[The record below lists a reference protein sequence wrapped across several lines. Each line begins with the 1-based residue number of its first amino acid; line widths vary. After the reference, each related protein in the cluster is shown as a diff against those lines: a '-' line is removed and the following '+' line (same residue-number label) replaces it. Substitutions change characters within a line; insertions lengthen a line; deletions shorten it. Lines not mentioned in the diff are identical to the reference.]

1 LKLCMLIMN
10 KNGRSDTVQ
19 SDDFKPCLEE
29 GMCPELLARHCLQGR
44 RVSET
49 GASSDG
55 RSAVATFLMQN
66 DHHHFTKYSKTLT
79 TIPGGFHIAA
89 ANICEP

>member
-1 LKLCMLIMN
+1 MN
-10 KNGRSDTVQ
+10 KNGRSSTVQ
-19 SDDFKPCLEE
+19 SDAFKPCLKDEKM
-29 GMCPELLARHCLQGR
+29 GSAQNYRHCLQGR

-66 DHHHFTKYSKTLT
+66 DNHHLSSQQDIDNNTLYT
-79 TIPGGFHIAA
+79 AFQ
-89 ANICEP
+89 